1 MERSTDQLT
10 DSLTDRLTDHRPHC
24 FADSR
29 FFSLCKKS
37 VDVSQMQAQNISFYI
52 FNFKMCLFNFE
63 NCICTLSVCIGHG
76 SRSRRTTMTK
86 CRVTQPPPKQLQ
98 IQFYKSSRMDF
109 QNSNFQMQSFSVK
122 GSSDDLIVIF
132 HEEGKHIFA
141 YGIWLTWAPAP
152 SLGL

>member
-1 MERSTDQLT
+1 MLNSISCLT
-10 DSLTDRLTDHRPHC
+10 AHC

-76 SRSRRTTMTK
+76 SRSRGRTMTK
-86 CRVTQPPPKQLQ
+86 CRVTQPPPQAAANTILQ
-98 IQFYKSSRMDF
+98 ILTHGFPKLNF
-109 QNSNFQMQSFSVK
+109 SNAKFFS
-122 GSSDDLIVIF
+122 GTIGSSSDDLIVIF
-132 HEEGKHIFA
+132 HEEGKHIF
-141 YGIWLTWAPAP
+141 
-152 SLGL
+152 